1 MTRSVTRVKRTA
13 YENGDDEHNDG
24 ENDGDENNKVDQETS
39 PLKPLQK
46 KPRPDNCSCS
56 VGARKIVDSFEVSA
70 EVSRQQVAIESL
82 RKAAPFQSLCRNHL
96 RLFAGNALD
105 MVTNITTA
113 ALLERLEW
121 IYPRK
126 LKMVDVRRVRPSW
139 FRGQSGDVWRET
151 PPVFVKGEREDFHFD
166 AAQVFDRFAGEGSW
180 ERWLQDGTL
189 ILPDIFCHL
198 QRVKSEIHS
207 EFDMYALHLGKQPGL
222 PTMGWMRNMYHS
234 GPQ

>member
-1 MTRSVTRVKRTA
+1 MT
-13 YENGDDEHNDG
+13 
-24 ENDGDENNKVDQETS
+24 
-39 PLKPLQK
+39 L
-46 KPRPDNCSCS
+46 
-56 VGARKIVDSFEVSA
+56 FE
-70 EVSRQQVAIESL
+70 
-82 RKAAPFQSLCRNHL
+82 SLCRNHL

-139 FRGQSGDVWRET
+139 FRGQSRDVWRKT

-180 ERWLQDGTL
+180 ECWL
-189 ILPDIFCHL
+189 
-198 QRVKSEIHS
+198 
-207 EFDMYALHLGKQPGL
+207 
-222 PTMGWMRNMYHS
+222 
-234 GPQ
+234 